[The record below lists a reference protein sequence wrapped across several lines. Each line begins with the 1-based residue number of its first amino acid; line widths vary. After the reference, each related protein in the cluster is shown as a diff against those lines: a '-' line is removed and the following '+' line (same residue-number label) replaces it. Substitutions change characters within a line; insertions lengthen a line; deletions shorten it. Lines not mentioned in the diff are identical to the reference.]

1 MNENYPVLKD
11 QTHLRQRTRTK
22 HGLTKRTAVI
32 LASAL
37 LLTGIAAYMLFG
49 NFDFGVK
56 NENNDPINEN
66 ASENEA
72 PNDVGS
78 IYDYDYSA
86 VPSGEIPVVPV
97 NNIKKNNDVVSADL
111 PKING
116 KILVVSTHSFEA
128 YLESEMTSVSADTS
142 FVGGDHT
149 VTNIGRYLADL
160 LRFHGLDAA
169 FLDVEAKSARGA
181 YAAAAEKISEYAEE
195 NEVGCIIDVRR
206 ASLLGEN
213 TEVLRPVISD
223 GGLFAQMNFVVS
235 SETESPGKMA
245 GYAKNVSDKMN
256 GKHADISAVSSSAGV
271 LGQNLCDLYFTVE
284 LGAAG
289 NSYGEAKA
297 TAFAF
302 AEAFA
307 SAVKQD

>member
-1 MNENYPVLKD
+1 MNENYPVLTE
-11 QTHLRQRTRTK
+11 QTYLRKRTSDK
-22 HGLTKRTAVI
+22 HGRAKRAAVI
-32 LASAL
+32 LVSAL
-37 LLTGIAAYMLFG
+37 LLTGIAAYMLLSK
-49 NFDFGVK
+49 FDFGAK
-56 NENNDPINEN
+56 RENDDPINESP
-66 ASENEA
+66 SESDA

-78 IYDYDYSA
+78 IYDYDYSL
-86 VPSGEIPVVPV
+86 VPSGNIPVVPV
-97 NNIKKNNDVVSADL
+97 NNYKQNDDIVGAEL
-111 PKING
+111 PEING

-128 YLESEMTSVSADTS
+128 YLESEMTSVDEDTP

-149 VTNIGRYLADL
+149 VTNIGQYLADL

-195 NEVGCIIDVRR
+195 NEIGCIIDVRR

-223 GGLFAQMNFVVS
+223 GGIFAQVSFIVS
-235 SETESPGKMA
+235 SETESSGKMA
-245 GYAKNVSDKMN
+245 GYAKNVSEKMN
-256 GKHADISAVSSSAGV
+256 GKHAEICAVSYSDGV

-289 NSYGEAKA
+289 NSYGEARS
-297 TAFAF
+297 TAFLI